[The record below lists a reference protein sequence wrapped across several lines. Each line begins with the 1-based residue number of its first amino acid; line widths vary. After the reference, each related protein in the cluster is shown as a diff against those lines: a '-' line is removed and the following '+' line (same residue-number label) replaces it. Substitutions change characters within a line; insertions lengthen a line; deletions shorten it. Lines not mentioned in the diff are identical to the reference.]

1 MKLSR
6 LYSQAIKYG
15 IKNDPRKIGK
25 ISGYEDSA
33 ILFGDPDTE
42 IKKVLVGIDIEV
54 GELLLAD
61 NIRSKQG
68 LDLVISH
75 HPEGSAY
82 ASLYK
87 VMRLQVDVLRQ
98 IGIPENV
105 AQGLLEER
113 QREVERKILPNNHSR
128 AVDAARLLKLP
139 FICLHTPADNHVF
152 SFITATM
159 RKEKPRT
166 VRDIVDILMT
176 IEEYKQAA
184 RCEVG
189 PRIIA
194 GSPNRPAGNILVEM
208 TGGTEGPRDI
218 YDKLYKKGI
227 RTLVSMHLSEEHF
240 KKVKD
245 ANLNVIIA
253 GHISSDTLG
262 LNLVLDNIE
271 KEERLEVLACSGFRR
286 VRRN

>member
-6 LYSQAIKYG
+6 LYNQAIKYG
-15 IKNDPRKIGK
+15 IKNDPRKKGK

-75 HPEGSAY
+75 HPEGRAY

-105 AQGLLEER
+105 AKGLLEER

-128 AVDAARLLKLP
+128 AVDAAMLLDMP

-166 VRDIVDILMT
+166 VQDIVDILMT

-184 RCEVG
+184 KNEVG

-245 ANLNVIIA
+245 ADLNVIIA

-286 VRRN
+286 VKRN